1 LVILGGRCR
10 LASGPDANDGREN
23 AMLHALRSRLTYAN
37 VMATIAVFLAL
48 GGGAYALSGIPDR
61 GGIYHGCV
69 ATSGALRV
77 VTNASSCLKAKTVKR
92 GTRRVRIPG
101 ESAITWNQQGRPG
114 LQGGPGVQGV
124 QGVQGLVGPTAGFA
138 STANGTPP
146 NSPANGN
153 WDTVNFTTPTSGKL
167 FIAAQAHATTTC
179 FTAIGCG
186 ESWGVYID
194 GAPIPGTLRFIQ
206 AAPSGSA
213 SDYLTIYG
221 VTDTVSAGPHTLR
234 LQNKSNS
241 GSPAA
246 SMTGTA
252 QIGAVLL
259 GG

>member
-1 LVILGGRCR
+1 
-10 LASGPDANDGREN
+10 
-23 AMLHALRSRLTYAN
+23 MLNGIRSRLSYAN
-37 VMATIAVFLAL
+37 VMATGAMFLAL
-48 GGGAYALSGIPDR
+48 GGGAYALSGVPDR
-61 GGIYHGCV
+61 SGVFHGCV

-77 VTNASSCLKAKTVKR
+77 VAKASSCRKAKTVKR

-101 ESAITWNQQGRPG
+101 ESAISWNQQGRPG

-138 STANGTPP
+138 STSNGTPP
-146 NSPANGN
+146 SGPDNVN
-153 WDTVNFTTPTSGKL
+153 WATLNLTTRTSGRL
-167 FIAAQAHATTTC
+167 FIAAQAHLTTICLMAT
-179 FTAIGCG
+179 ACG
-186 ESWGVYID
+186 ESWGVYLD

-206 AAPSGSA
+206 AAPSSSA

-234 LQNKSNS
+234 LQTKSNS
-241 GSPAA
+241 GSPTPAI
-246 SMTGTA
+246 TGTA